1 MMVAVPCAAICLFAL
16 SLDYRPSPDIQ
27 KCAYCVELRSL
38 RTSCKKK
45 PRSCAEGDPDSLL
58 YCLNRDEHSLGRE
71 MLKRSVR
78 CISHSNVS
86 SNRLSFPP
94 LLLSSLA
101 LIHED
106 VQCSFDNVQHNC
118 RCPDCPPSNDLTSK
132 TNEIRKGLED
142 GGNAHK
148 LSTELDAMSAQLNK
162 LDDREAADDALET
175 AYASNS
181 STPSPPP
188 PTETNPPGGGSLYVP
203 PIRPQPKIG
212 PIAAA
217 AEGRPALYFLNSGR
231 HLQPGILWGEFAEC
245 TPVHRLHRTTTGGAG
260 RGSECDGIG
269 GHQPPPPPPLTRW
282 VLRMRETVPSGEGT
296 KMQSDGAGTSSAMS
310 ATAVYEG
317 GPPHYAYY
325 RRPTIHSF
333 NGRQFPP
340 TSSPSTEAVLHCTRN
355 LRFCKMCGCPTAV
368 SIAQHSPE
376 QPTTKSIELAEPV
389 TKSTNS
395 FITSQAKESPL
406 VFPLLQTFKLVG
418 IGCCLTC
425 ITNFPSAFMHTSV
438 NTAVKELDTYLNES
452 YTNRGTSFSE
462 HHFSLIRSAINSCW
476 YAGQIVGA
484 LCSPHLCDKYGR
496 KPAYILATAMMTLAC
511 ALQMLATLFPYPEV
525 MVFGRL
531 MASVFSPMSDTVAI
545 LYLQEI
551 SPTSLRGAL
560 SSLFATGY
568 SAMGLLGML
577 LGIRPV
583 LGHSLTLLFFVPV
596 LPGIVSVLFLA
607 WIPETPKFLMI
618 AKKDEAAARR
628 SLTFFQGPMASNEQ
642 ALRDYQ
648 QEAQNDQNAEGDASI
663 LSLFTVP
670 YLRKALILSLMAMV
684 PTLAFYPILQ
694 SSTFFM
700 LSLHFSTCV
709 FAAFLVDRFPR
720 RRLFLS
726 VGVLSV
732 LLLVLFIA
740 GAALTPVTP
749 AARFVAV
756 TAMMAYIVSYGLAI
770 GPISY
775 FIAPELVPMPHRSS
789 MFCVSFSL
797 ISVLIALTNFATLP
811 LYKMVGPLTFGPLF
825 AVPSLLSLLYLY
837 LYLPETKG
845 CETHQIVA
853 LLKSGRQQI
862 NSNRR
867 HILHE
872 GNVDDG

>member
-1 MMVAVPCAAICLFAL
+1 
-16 SLDYRPSPDIQ
+16 
-27 KCAYCVELRSL
+27 
-38 RTSCKKK
+38 
-45 PRSCAEGDPDSLL
+45 
-58 YCLNRDEHSLGRE
+58 
-71 MLKRSVR
+71 
-78 CISHSNVS
+78 
-86 SNRLSFPP
+86 
-94 LLLSSLA
+94 
-101 LIHED
+101 
-106 VQCSFDNVQHNC
+106 
-118 RCPDCPPSNDLTSK
+118 
-132 TNEIRKGLED
+132 
-142 GGNAHK
+142 
-148 LSTELDAMSAQLNK
+148 
-162 LDDREAADDALET
+162 
-175 AYASNS
+175 
-181 STPSPPP
+181 
-188 PTETNPPGGGSLYVP
+188 
-203 PIRPQPKIG
+203 
-212 PIAAA
+212 
-217 AEGRPALYFLNSGR
+217 
-231 HLQPGILWGEFAEC
+231 
-245 TPVHRLHRTTTGGAG
+245 
-260 RGSECDGIG
+260 
-269 GHQPPPPPPLTRW
+269 
-282 VLRMRETVPSGEGT
+282 
-296 KMQSDGAGTSSAMS
+296 
-310 ATAVYEG
+310 
-317 GPPHYAYY
+317 
-325 RRPTIHSF
+325 
-333 NGRQFPP
+333 
-340 TSSPSTEAVLHCTRN
+340 
-355 LRFCKMCGCPTAV
+355 MCGCPTAV

-618 AKKDEAAARR
+618 AKRDEAAARR

-700 LSLHFSTCV
+700 LSLHFSTSLAQLTSSLMMVLLTVSCV